1 MNNSL
6 LTYFV
11 VNDINYNKILLYRD
25 FLLCLTGVIDENYVG
40 DKYFNND
47 NSLKLGFFEYCWGV
61 ILNEYESINFTE
73 FKFSEDLKK
82 YSQFMLFDFYFNKPE
97 ETRLLDLKSSIEL
110 FFDFEKYKR
119 DDYDIIK
126 RINWILNG

>member
-1 MNNSL
+1 M
-6 LTYFV
+6 
-11 VNDINYNKILLYRD
+11 NDINYNKILLYRD

-40 DKYFNND
+40 DKYFND
-47 NSLKLGFFEYCWGV
+47 DKSLKLVFFEYCWGI
-61 ILNEYESINFTE
+61 ILNDYEAINFTE

-82 YSQFMLFDFYFNKPE
+82 YSQFILFDFYFNNPE
-97 ETRLLDLKSSIEL
+97 ETRLLELKSSIEL

-126 RINWILNG
+126 RINWILNYG